1 MNVFPNV
8 IIADTLNGLGT
19 QTYDNYLIHALCQS
33 GTCRFRFNEKE
44 FELHKGDLMIVRKG
58 MLVDDIRPSVDFR
71 VQAIYITAAYIERCT
86 PQSNYGMKGQLAL
99 FLNPVMRLTSVQYER
114 CQQDFNRVIESLADT
129 NHHFYDEMLACTV
142 QMLILDFFD
151 FHSSLYGIDNISL
164 QQATLM
170 NRFLNMLE
178 NGDFRCH
185 REISYYA
192 DHLCITSKYLSEIS
206 KKVSGYAAGYWIDR
220 YTILDISR
228 LLRDKSLTLT
238 DISDLFG
245 FSSLAYF
252 SRYVQQHLGVS
263 PSQYRE

>member
-1 MNVFPNV
+1 
-8 IIADTLNGLGT
+8 
-19 QTYDNYLIHALCQS
+19 
-33 GTCRFRFNEKE
+33 
-44 FELHKGDLMIVRKG
+44 
-58 MLVDDIRPSVDFR
+58 
-71 VQAIYITAAYIERCT
+71 
-86 PQSNYGMKGQLAL
+86 
-99 FLNPVMRLTSVQYER
+99 
-114 CQQDFNRVIESLADT
+114 
-129 NHHFYDEMLACTV
+129 
-142 QMLILDFFD
+142 
-151 FHSSLYGIDNISL
+151 
-164 QQATLM
+164 
-170 NRFLNMLE
+170 MLE

-192 DHLCITSKYLSEIS
+192 NHLCITSKYLSEIS